1 MHGSAPKSAFGD
13 VLFINQDIKLGALS
27 QEVTLHRLIGRFH
40 NAHSVEYF
48 WLGTE
53 CCTLYPNLAHKGE

>member
-27 QEVTLHRLIGRFH
+27 
-40 NAHSVEYF
+40 
-48 WLGTE
+48 
-53 CCTLYPNLAHKGE
+53 